1 MKNMGEKLENLD
13 SPKKKRGRP
22 PKVRTSEE
30 LANILRLKEEKE
42 KRRLEREKG
51 RKQKNLNEMG
61 KENIEE
67 EFEPTD
73 WNDIAFDDFAEF
85 TTWEFLLQLKNLKEN
100 SRGKYIDVAWKKFY
114 NRDAQKNNPHVFRL
128 AWASVFL
135 WDKIPWL
142 LLWKGVSYRYT
153 KDWNM
158 RTLQSHDAQLTANW
172 VQVLKKFRESKNIG
186 EDPLYKFRIY

>member
-1 MKNMGEKLENLD
+1 MSEGLEKLD
-13 SPKKKRGRP
+13 FSKKKRGRP
-22 PKVRTSEE
+22 PKVRTAEE
-30 LANILRLKEEKE
+30 LANILRLREEKE
-42 KRRLEREKG
+42 KRKLEREER
-51 RKQKNLNEMG
+51 RKQKDLSEIE

-67 EFEPTD
+67 EFDPTD
-73 WNDIAFDDFAEF
+73 WNAIAFDDFAEF

-100 SRGKYIDVAWKKFY
+100 SRGKYINVVWKKFY
-114 NRDAQKNNPHVFRL
+114 NRDVQKNNPHVFRF

-142 LLWKGVSYRYT
+142 LLWKWVSYRYT

>member
-1 MKNMGEKLENLD
+1 MSEELENLD
-13 SPKKKRGRP
+13 FAKKKRGRP
-22 PKVRTSEE
+22 PKVRTVEE

-42 KRRLEREKG
+42 KRKLEREER
-51 RKQKNLNEMG
+51 RKQRDLNGLG

-67 EFEPTD
+67 KFEPTD
-73 WNDIAFDDFAEF
+73 WDAIAFEDFAEF

-100 SRGKYIDVAWKKFY
+100 SKGQYIDVAWKKFY
-114 NRDAQKNNPHVFRL
+114 NWDAQKNNPHVFRL